1 MNYHTKGLRLVALET
16 DLDGDTATN
25 IHVVRVNLRNS
36 SVSATACGIKGKS
49 GYAFP
54 FHKWIWESNTAPIC
68 EACYQK
74 VGGRIRQ
81 DTW

>member
-1 MNYHTKGLRLVALET
+1 MNYHTKGLRLVSLES
-16 DLDGDTATN
+16 DLDGDTVTN
-25 IHVVRVNLRNS
+25 IHVVRVNLRNG
-36 SVSATACGIKGKS
+36 SVSGTACGIKGKF

-54 FHKWIWESNTAPIC
+54 FHKWIWNSNTAPIC
-68 EACYQK
+68 EACYQE